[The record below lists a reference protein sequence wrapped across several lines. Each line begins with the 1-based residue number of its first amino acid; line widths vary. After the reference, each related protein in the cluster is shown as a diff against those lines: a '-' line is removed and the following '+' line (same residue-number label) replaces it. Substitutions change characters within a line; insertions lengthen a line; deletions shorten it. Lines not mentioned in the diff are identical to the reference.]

1 MYWLD
6 IICLPLQVYPLPISV
21 PQETVWSEQTGS
33 LMLQLP
39 TGFSQRKAPAG
50 GRNKK
55 GVNKDWLHPSLIQSQ
70 EASPQ
75 SSPSTAAGDRFFSC
89 PFRTDRFPCRPAP
102 GYYNNSYDFS
112 KFYPYFVNYLLK
124 SPQITHL
131 FPAWT
136 RISQGPEFRKH

>member
-1 MYWLD
+1 MLLGLTASLLLQHNLFLIMYWLD

-55 GVNKDWLHPSLIQSQ
+55 RVNKDWLHPSLIQSQ

-89 PFRTDRFPCRPAP
+89 PFRTSS
-102 GYYNNSYDFS
+102 GVSLS
-112 KFYPYFVNYLLK
+112 T
-124 SPQITHL
+124 SPRVLQ
-131 FPAWT
+131 
-136 RISQGPEFRKH
+136 